1 MGWEWRCF
9 FVPRDD
15 AQNALACAG
24 KPEERTDLYL
34 PVSAA
39 CGVKARGGSSE
50 GTLEVKIR
58 DGVADDGFERWSKE
72 GVKASELARV
82 LELAGHAQV
91 GLLGLGGVVIERA
104 PALQQLLR
112 QLLEA
117 SGPLEQI
124 LEEISTAVKK
134 YTRVLDFVHADKVG
148 ASGGGSSSKMTARGP
163 NAPK

>member
-15 AQNALACAG
+15 AHNALACAG

-58 DGVADDGFERWSKE
+58 DGVADDGF
-72 GVKASELARV
+72 GACVMAPAVAASVFRRGAYIELTWIKWRLVHDALHAAGSV
-82 LELAGHAQV
+82 LLLDSDVVLLRNPFDHVGHAHGRRRHDIVFQV
-91 GLLGLGGVVIERA
+91 VE
-104 PALQQLLR
+104 
-112 QLLEA
+112 
-117 SGPLEQI
+117 SG
-124 LEEISTAVKK
+124 
-134 YTRVLDFVHADKVG
+134 
-148 ASGGGSSSKMTARGP
+148 M
-163 NAPK
+163 